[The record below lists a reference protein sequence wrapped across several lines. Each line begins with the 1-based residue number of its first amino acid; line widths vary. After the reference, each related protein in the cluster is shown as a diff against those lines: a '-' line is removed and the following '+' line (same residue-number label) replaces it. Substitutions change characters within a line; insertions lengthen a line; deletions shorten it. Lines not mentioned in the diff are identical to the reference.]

1 MMLQLC
7 IVHYIVL
14 ENLKASPYE
23 RFKTAIPK
31 FHSKIMIYADI
42 LLNHLIIFEATG
54 GGSEGPKSC

>member
-54 GGSEGPKSC
+54 GGV